1 MTDDI
6 LFQGALAQ
14 SAALTKGT
22 LSATDLMQATLARI
36 DAVNGA
42 VNAIV
47 SLRDTDA
54 LMAEAR
60 AADAAPRSGWLHGMP
75 IAIKDLANAAGLPTS
90 MGSPLF
96 AGQVAAKD
104 DIMVARLRAAG
115 AIVIGKTNT
124 PEFGLGS
131 HTINPVHGPTHNPY
145 VHGRSAG
152 GSSGGAAAALAC
164 GMMSVADGSD
174 MMGSLRN
181 PAGWNNVYGMRPT
194 WGLVPSEPEGDSFLH
209 QLATNGPMARNPSDL
224 AALLDTMAGSDP
236 RQPHGVDQTPALPQ
250 IAGGMQGVRI
260 GWLGDWGGALPME
273 LGILDISQAALKQM
287 EGLGA
292 QVTDQ
297 APLFDAEAMWDS
309 WITLRSWQVGA
320 GLAPLYADP
329 ARQEHLKDTARWEI
343 GRGIAL
349 TAMQVH
355 AASVVRSNW
364 FKAAAK
370 VFDTY
375 DILALPSAQVWP
387 FDGTWDYPRE
397 IAGVQMDTYHRWMQV
412 VVPASLLGL
421 PVVNVPVGFGGP
433 DDAPAG
439 LQLIG
444 KRGADAALLRVAQ
457 AWHEATD
464 WPNAR
469 RVRNLKTRPEE

>member
-14 SAALTKGT
+14 SGALAKGT
-22 LSATDLMQATLARI
+22 LTATDLMQATLARI
-36 DAVNGA
+36 DTVNGA
-42 VNAIV
+42 VNAVV
-47 SLRDTDA
+47 SLRDADD

-145 VHGRSAG
+145 AHGRSAG

-164 GMMSVADGSD
+164 GMLSVADGSD

-194 WGLVPSEPEGDSFLH
+194 WGLVPSEPEGDNFLH
-209 QLATNGPMARNPSDL
+209 QLATNGPMARNPEDL
-224 AALLDTMAGSDP
+224 AALLDTMAGPDP
-236 RQPHGVDQTPALPQ
+236 RQPHGLAQAPALPQ
-250 IAGGMQGVRI
+250 IAGGMNGVRI
-260 GWLGDWGGALPME
+260 GWLGNWGGALPMQQ
-273 LGILDISQAALKQM
+273 GILEISQTALQQM

-292 QVTDQ
+292 QVSDQ
-297 APLFDAEAMWDS
+297 TPLFDAEAMWDS
-309 WITLRSWQVGA
+309 WITLRSWQVSA
-320 GLAPLYADP
+320 GLAAVYDNP
-329 ARQEHLKDTARWEI
+329 AQRDHLKDTAQWEI

-349 TAMQVH
+349 SGMQVH

-364 FKAAAK
+364 FKSAAK
-370 VFDTY
+370 AFETY
-375 DILALPSAQVWP
+375 DILALPSAQLWP
-387 FDGTWDYPRE
+387 FDITWDYPRE

-469 RVRNLKTRPEE
+469 RV

>member
-14 SAALTKGT
+14 SDALAKGT
-22 LSATDLMQATLARI
+22 LTATDLMQATLARI

-42 VNAIV
+42 VNAVV
-47 SLRDTDA
+47 SLRDADD

-145 VHGRSAG
+145 AHGRSAG

-164 GMMSVADGSD
+164 GMLSVADGSD

-209 QLATNGPMARNPSDL
+209 QLATNGPMARNPADL
-224 AALLDTMAGSDP
+224 AALLDTIAGPDP
-236 RQPHGVDQTPALPQ
+236 RQPHGLSQAPALPQ
-250 IAGGMQGVRI
+250 IAGGMKGVHI
-260 GWLGDWGGALPME
+260 GWLGNWGGALPME
-273 LGILDISQAALKQM
+273 PGILEISQAALQQM

-297 APLFDAEAMWDS
+297 APLFDADAMWDS

-320 GLAPLYADP
+320 GLAAVYNNP
-329 ARQEHLKDTARWEI
+329 AQRDYLKDTAQWEI

-349 TAMQVH
+349 SGMQVH
-355 AASVVRSNW
+355 AASLVRSNW
-364 FKAAAK
+364 FKVAAK
-370 VFDTY
+370 AFETY
-375 DILALPSAQVWP
+375 DVLALPSAQLWP
-387 FDGTWDYPRE
+387 FEITWDYPRE
-397 IAGVQMDTYHRWMQV
+397 VAGVQMDTYHRWMQV

-444 KRGADAALLRVAQ
+444 KRGSDAALLRVAQ
-457 AWHEATD
+457 AWHAATD

-469 RVRNLKTRPEE
+469 RV